1 MKYPKLIFLFLCVS
15 LFQNCN
21 QKNDEEVTK
30 SIHTIKINKDFLL
43 SEVNE
48 LKFKAIDTI
57 DLEGPGNPPLTAIQD
72 VALGKEFIFLLD
84 RKHGL
89 LKFDYEGNYI
99 QAIGNK
105 GDGPD
110 EYSIPTAIYLNDKEN
125 IALISD
131 WEKMVVNS
139 YDVEGSFIASSK
151 KLPGRPI
158 SFYMENDKV
167 LVIQEGIESY
177 GEGAQTVLVS
187 SIEPTTLE
195 FKSQETPLYS
205 FTSRFY
211 RIHSFLRPFGQLN
224 NISLFYFP
232 RVRFEGLTDQKDTI
246 YRVDEDHLVPEY
258 QLDFRDFGKTDTLRI
273 ESAEINDGYA
283 SILLAYKKDSY
294 HLILDLESRTLKFRM
309 KLPSESYSYEVFP
322 KHFNT
327 DVYYAF
333 IRDMDS
339 DEEKNPKIV
348 VYALT
353 KEESMLMKASGE

>member
-1 MKYPKLIFLFLCVS
+1 MKYSKLIFLFLCVS

-21 QKNDEEVTK
+21 QKNEVEETDGMQ
-30 SIHTIKINKDFLL
+30 TISINKDFLL

-105 GDGPD
+105 GEGPD

-158 SFYMENDKV
+158 SFYKENDKI

-177 GEGAQTVLVS
+177 GKGAQTVLVS

-195 FKSQETPLYS
+195 FKSQESPLYS
-205 FTSRFY
+205 FTSKFY
-211 RIHSFLRPFGQLN
+211 RIHAFLRPFGELN
-224 NISLFYFP
+224 DTSLFYFP
-232 RVRFEGLTDQKDTI
+232 RVRFEGMTDQKDTI
-246 YRVDEDHLVPEY
+246 YRMEEDHLVPEY
-258 QLDFRDFGKTDTLRI
+258 LLDFTDFGNSDTLRI
-273 ESAEINDGYA
+273 DFAEINDGNA
-283 SILLAYKKDSY
+283 SIFLNYKKESY
-294 HLILDLESRTLKFRM
+294 NLIIDLENRIPKSSM
-309 KLPSESYSYEVFP
+309 QLPSESYSLEVFP
-322 KHFNT
+322 KHLNKDT
-327 DVYYAF
+327 YYSI
-333 IRDMDS
+333 IRNLKGA
-339 DEEKNPKIV
+339 EEKNPKIV
-348 VYALT
+348 MYALK
-353 KEESMLMKASGE
+353 KE